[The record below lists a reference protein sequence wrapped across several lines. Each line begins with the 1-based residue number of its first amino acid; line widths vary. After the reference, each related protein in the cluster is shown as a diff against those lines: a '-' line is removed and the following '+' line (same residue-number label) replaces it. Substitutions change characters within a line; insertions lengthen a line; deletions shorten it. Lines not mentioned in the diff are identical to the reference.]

1 MAVFLY
7 FYPINLKLFIMKKIF
22 TVLGITSCI
31 LGFSQNLVQNPGF
44 ESGLSNWTAG
54 TVASYTLPTAETDTP
69 YQGANYAKYVA
80 TATTGF
86 YQNIPISANTQ
97 YTVSFWYKSAGT
109 GNGARIWSCF
119 LDAGSAPVYLTTDAT
134 TDPLRNNNGYL
145 AKVGV
150 WTQKTLT
157 FTSPA
162 AAVQFQLQV
171 RAYNNSTASFDEFS
185 LIQNSSLS
193 TADLSVSKYSLVKN
207 TFVKSEINFA
217 KNCKDLKI
225 YNMFGQVV
233 KSLSVKEN
241 EAVNVA
247 DLAKGNYIVTGTVNN
262 EPVSQKIL
270 KD

>member
-1 MAVFLY
+1 
-7 FYPINLKLFIMKKIF
+7 MKKIF
-22 TVLGITSCI
+22 TILGVTSCI

-44 ESGLSNWTAG
+44 ENGLTSWAAG
-54 TVASYTLPTAETDTP
+54 TGNGYTLPTAETDTP

-86 YQNIPISANTQ
+86 YQNIPISASTQ
-97 YTVSFWYKSAGT
+97 YVVSFWYKSVGS
-109 GNGARIWSCF
+109 GNGARLWSCF
-119 LDAGSAPVYLTTDAT
+119 LNVSDAPVYLTTDPA
-134 TDPLRNNNGYL
+134 TDPLRNNSGYL

-150 WTQKTLT
+150 WTQKTVT

-162 AAVQFQLQV
+162 TAVQFQLQV

-185 LIQNSSLS
+185 LIQNGSLS
-193 TADLSVSKYSLVKN
+193 TVDFSASKFSLVKN
-207 TFVKSEINFA
+207 TLVKSEINFA
-217 KNCKDLKI
+217 KNCKDVKI
-225 YNMFGQVV
+225 FNMFGQVV

-241 EAVNVA
+241 ETVEVS

-270 KD
+270 KE

>member
-1 MAVFLY
+1 
-7 FYPINLKLFIMKKIF
+7 MKKIF
-22 TVLGITSCI
+22 TILGITSCVF
-31 LGFSQNLVQNPGF
+31 GFSQNLVQNPSF
-44 ESGLSNWTAG
+44 ESGVSSWTAG
-54 TVASYTLPTAETDTP
+54 TGTSYTLPTVETDTP
-69 YQGANYAKYVA
+69 YQGLNYAKYVA
-80 TATTGF
+80 TATNGF

-97 YTVSFWYKSAGT
+97 YVVSFWYKSSGS

-119 LDAGSAPVYLTTDAT
+119 LDASAAPVYLTSDAS

-145 AKVGV
+145 AKVSV
-150 WTQKTLT
+150 WTQKTVT

-162 AAVQFQLQV
+162 SAAQFQLQV

-185 LIQNSSLS
+185 LIQNGSLS
-193 TADLSVSKYSLVKN
+193 TIDFSSSKYSLVKN

-217 KNCKDLKI
+217 KNCKDVKI
-225 YNMFGQVV
+225 FNMFGQVV

-241 EAVNVA
+241 ETVNV
-247 DLAKGNYIVTGTVNN
+247 DELAKGNYIVTGTVNN

>member
-1 MAVFLY
+1 
-7 FYPINLKLFIMKKIF
+7 MKKIF
-22 TVLGITSCI
+22 TVLGITSCV
-31 LGFSQNLVQNPGF
+31 LGFSQNLIQNPGF
-44 ESGLSNWTAG
+44 ENGLTNWTAG
-54 TVASYTLPTAETDTP
+54 TGSGYTLPTAETDAP
-69 YQGANYAKYVA
+69 YTGVNYAKYVA

-86 YQNIPISANTQ
+86 YQNIPVNASTQ
-97 YTVSFWYKSAGT
+97 YTVSFWYKSAGS

-119 LDAGSAPVYLTTDAT
+119 LNSSGGPVYLTTDAA

-162 AAVQFQLQV
+162 TAAQFQMQV

-185 LIQNSSLS
+185 LVQNGSLS
-193 TADLSVSKYSLVKN
+193 TIDFSVSKFSLVKN
-207 TFVKSEINFA
+207 TLVKSEINFA
-217 KNCKDLKI
+217 KNCRDVKI
-225 YNMFGQVV
+225 HNMFGQVV

-241 EAVNVA
+241 ETVNVD
-247 DLAKGNYIVTGTVNN
+247 DLAKGSYIITGTVNN